1 MVVKNLK
8 DVSKLSPFELKDA
21 LIDVAED
28 TKGSLMLN
36 AGRGNPNFLSTIPRQ
51 GFFQWGLFAM
61 QEAEQTF
68 SYMVEGIGGFPRKSG
83 IESRMEIY
91 LNERKN
97 TPGISFIRNAI
108 SYVRD
113 QLGYDAE
120 EFIYEMTESI
130 LGIMY
135 PSPDRMLTMSEKIV
149 AKYIAKEMIGNVQF
163 EGKFD
168 MFAVE
173 GGTAAMTYVFDTMEE
188 NFLLNKGDKIALG
201 MPIFSP
207 YIEIPRLREYD
218 LVEVNVMAELENKW
232 QFSKKEMDKLL
243 DPKVKAFFLVN
254 PSNPPSVKMS
264 EENLQYLAD
273 IVKKRPD
280 LIILTDD
287 VYGTFADNFVS
298 LFAMCPQNTI
308 LVYSFSKYFGS
319 TGWRLGIIATHEDNV
334 LDKKIKSHPAKIKTI
349 LNNRYSSI
357 SSEPEK
363 IKFIDRL
370 VAESRA
376 VGLNHTAGLAT
387 PAQVQMVFFSLFAL
401 MDPSDNYK
409 KAVKNLIRHREAA
422 LYRQLGIK
430 TTTDENDVN
439 YYHLLEVNDLAEKI
453 YGKSFLNWLQKRLK
467 PNEALFRLAKEAG
480 VVLLPA
486 EGFGT
491 SDPGF
496 RVSLANLNE
505 VDYVK
510 IGAAVHTVLA
520 EYYEEYQKINKTTFK
535 K

>member
-1 MVVKNLK
+1 MAVKDLK
-8 DVSKLSPFELKDA
+8 DVSKLSPFELKDT

-28 TKGSLMLN
+28 TKGNLMLN

-61 QEAEQTF
+61 QEAESSF
-68 SYMVEGIGGFPRKSG
+68 SYMVEGIGGFPRKAG

-97 TPGISFIRNAI
+97 VPGIAFIRNAI

-113 QLGYDAE
+113 QLGYNAE

-135 PSPDRMLTMSEKIV
+135 PSPDRMLTLSEKIV
-149 AKYIAKEMIGNVQF
+149 NKYIAKEMIGDTPFKGN
-163 EGKFD
+163 FD

-173 GGTAAMTYVFDTMEE
+173 GGTAAMAYIFETLEE

-243 DPKVKAFFLVN
+243 DPQVKAFFLVN

-264 EENLQYLAD
+264 EENLKYLAS

-287 VYGTFADNFVS
+287 VYGTFADDFTS
-298 LFAMCPQNTI
+298 IFAKCPLNTI
-308 LVYSFSKYFGS
+308 LVYSYSKYFGS
-319 TGWRLGIIATHEDNV
+319 TGWRLGVIAMAEGNV
-334 LDKKIKSHPAKIKTI
+334 IDQKIKQHPANVKKI
-349 LNNRYSSI
+349 LNERYSSI
-357 SSEPEK
+357 SPEPEK
-363 IKFIDRL
+363 IKIIDRM

-376 VGLNHTAGLAT
+376 VGLNHTAGLST
-387 PAQVQMVFFSLFAL
+387 PAQVQMVLFSLFSL
-401 MDPSDNYK
+401 MDHEDNYK
-409 KAVKNLIRHREAA
+409 NAVKRLIRHRQDA
-422 LYRQLGIK
+422 LYNELRIK
-430 TTTDENDVN
+430 AIEDINSVD
-439 YYHLLEVNDLAEKI
+439 YYNLLEVDDIAEKT
-453 YGKSFLNWLQKRLK
+453 YGKDFRKWLGKRLK
-467 PNEALFRLAKEAG
+467 PNEALFSLAKEAG

-486 EGFGT
+486 AGFGT
-491 SDPGF
+491 PDPGF

-505 VDYVK
+505 VDYIK
-510 IGAAVHTVLA
+510 IGKAVHLVLEKYYK
-520 EYYEEYQKINKTTFK
+520 EYNTK